1 MESGIQETFARGIR
15 NLKNICSWKL
25 TGIEK
30 IFARG
35 IRNLE
40 NICPWNPESRKYLL
54 VESGIQGTF
63 ARRIRYVVF
72 LPIFLSRCISCF
84 PSHYAKFVPAIGKIR
99 GNPEHFIL
107 KNIPYRY
114 STKLQ
119 K

>member
-40 NICPWNPESRKYLL
+40 NICPWNPESRKYFISWYLFLIEIIFCLL
-54 VESGIQGTF
+54 
-63 ARRIRYVVF
+63 F
-72 LPIFLSRCISCF
+72 L
-84 PSHYAKFVPAIGKIR
+84 
-99 GNPEHFIL
+99 
-107 KNIPYRY
+107 NI
-114 STKLQ
+114 
-119 K
+119 

>member
-40 NICPWNPESRKYLL
+40 KTCSWNPESREHLL
-54 VESGIQGTF
+54 VESVMLF
-63 ARRIRYVVF
+63 FYPFFSVVAFPAF
-72 LPIFLSRCISCF
+72 LPITQSLC
-84 PSHYAKFVPAIGKIR
+84 
-99 GNPEHFIL
+99 
-107 KNIPYRY
+107 
-114 STKLQ
+114 LQ
-119 K
+119 